1 MRPHLQRS
9 TNPSHGFYFKPA
21 NCLTERFQIGS
32 PVLLVSRYLIQ
43 LSYWGDGR
51 RRPAGRS
58 LEKCLLCHRSTIN
71 YSNLQMAF
79 NVGWNRKG
87 LSFVRVF
94 AVIGPTRFP
103 IPCTQQVGARGGG
116 GVGVGRK
123 SPRMDGSLPMVLYPC
138 KFSPLLVECEE
149 QTGCHC
155 DKSRCTIEFAVGWC
169 SESHFQ
175 EQKLICHLQRQGGI
189 DICWLSPSFLPPFC
203 LRKPLLEYFGNTY
216 VDHWSY
222 H

>member
-1 MRPHLQRS
+1 MTTYWVSMTLCDTQMRQRQ
-9 TNPSHGFYFKPA
+9 NQVIAWDGA
-21 NCLTERFQIGS
+21 GS
-32 PVLLVSRYLIQ
+32 KTKGAKKNGK
-43 LSYWGDGR
+43 LSYWGEGR

-103 IPCTQQVGARGGG
+103 IPCTQQVRARGGG
-116 GVGVGRK
+116 WGWGWG
-123 SPRMDGSLPMVLYPC
+123 GSLQGWFFTYDRSGCCNPC

-169 SESHFQ
+169 SESHF
-175 EQKLICHLQRQGGI
+175 
-189 DICWLSPSFLPPFC
+189 
-203 LRKPLLEYFGNTY
+203 
-216 VDHWSY
+216 
-222 H
+222 

>member
-1 MRPHLQRS
+1 MTTYWVSMTLCDTQMRQRQ
-9 TNPSHGFYFKPA
+9 NQVIAWDGA
-21 NCLTERFQIGS
+21 GS
-32 PVLLVSRYLIQ
+32 KTKGAKKNGK
-43 LSYWGDGR
+43 LSYWGEGR

-116 GVGVGRK
+116 GGGGGEEVSKDGSK
-123 SPRMDGSLPMVLYPC
+123 DGSLPMTEVVVATLA
-138 KFSPLLVECEE
+138 KFRL
-149 QTGCHC
+149 
-155 DKSRCTIEFAVGWC
+155 FW
-169 SESHFQ
+169 
-175 EQKLICHLQRQGGI
+175 
-189 DICWLSPSFLPPFC
+189 
-203 LRKPLLEYFGNTY
+203 
-216 VDHWSY
+216 
-222 H
+222 